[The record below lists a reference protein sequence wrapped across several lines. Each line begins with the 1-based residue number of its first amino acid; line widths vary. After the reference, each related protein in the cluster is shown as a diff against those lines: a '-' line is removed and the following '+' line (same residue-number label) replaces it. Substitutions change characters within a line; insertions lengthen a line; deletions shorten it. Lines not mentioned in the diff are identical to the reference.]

1 MDSEKNLEINI
12 LGFNNDD
19 KGHENVVVV
28 ELKQW
33 SQVRPAGKQYFV
45 KRKDGRADFFPY
57 CGKGWSGP
65 F

>member
-1 MDSEKNLEINI
+1 MNYARRNESI
-12 LGFNNDD
+12 LT
-19 KGHENVVVV
+19 
-28 ELKQW
+28 
-33 SQVRPAGKQYFV
+33 GKQYFV